1 MIFDLFRRPKNMPGR
16 GKMIEQRDTSYFTP
30 EVVSAFYN
38 EMWKNVAQG
47 QIQDI
52 LLLWQ
57 KRDYEKRW
65 VELGEEL
72 NQTIEHYRNAGNGD
86 AVANLHDRLAVIYLQ
101 IADFG
106 ADLSEL
112 TANREGLEN

>member
-1 MIFDLFRRPKNMPGR
+1 MPSR
-16 GKMIEQRDTSYFTP
+16 IRMIEQRDTSYFTP

-38 EMWKNVAQG
+38 EMWKNVVRE

-52 LLLWQ
+52 PLLWQ
-57 KRDYEKRW
+57 KRDHENRW
-65 VELGEEL
+65 AELGEEL
-72 NQTIEHYRNAGNGD
+72 NQVIEHYRNAGNGD
-86 AVANLHDRLAVIYLQ
+86 TVANLHDKLAVIYLQ

-112 TANREGLEN
+112 TANREGL